1 MNRIMDTIRSFFS
14 SKPADPVAAAQA
26 KVDSAQ
32 TALTNA
38 KEEVT
43 RLETEVN
50 TAKKEVTR
58 LEGELSTANTE
69 LSQAKNTVPLANTVD
84 GVKSGG
90 RKRTYRNK
98 EKRPAKRR
106 RNGRRSIRS

>member
-1 MNRIMDTIRSFFS
+1 MSFFPS
-14 SKPADPVAAAQA
+14 FSLPSFTSTDPVAAAQT

-32 TALTNA
+32 AAVTKA

-43 RLETEVN
+43 RLETELN
-50 TAKKEVTR
+50 TAKEQVTR
-58 LEGELSTANTE
+58 LETELSTANTE
-69 LSQAKNTVPLANTVD
+69 LSQAKSTPPANTAD
-84 GVKSGG
+84 GVPAGG
-90 RKRTYRNK
+90 RRKRTYRK

>member
-1 MNRIMDTIRSFFS
+1 MSWFS
-14 SKPADPVAAAQA
+14 SFSSPFKPADPVAAAQT

-32 TALTNA
+32 AALTKA

-43 RLETEVN
+43 RLE
-50 TAKKEVTR
+50 
-58 LEGELSTANTE
+58 GELTTANTE
-69 LSQAKNTVPLANTVD
+69 LSQAKSTPPANTVD
-84 GVKSGG
+84 GVRGG
-90 RKRTYRNK
+90 RRKRTYRNK

>member
-1 MNRIMDTIRSFFS
+1 MNRIMSFFS
-14 SKPADPVAAAQA
+14 SFPSFTSPFKPADPVAAAQA

-32 TALTNA
+32 AALTKA
-38 KEEVT
+38 KD
-43 RLETEVN
+43 
-50 TAKKEVTR
+50 EVTR

-69 LSQAKNTVPLANTVD
+69 LSQAKSTPPANTVD
-84 GVKSGG
+84 GVKGG

>member
-1 MNRIMDTIRSFFS
+1 MSWFS
-14 SKPADPVAAAQA
+14 SFPSPFKPADPVAAAQT

-32 TALTNA
+32 AALTKA

-43 RLETEVN
+43 RLETE
-50 TAKKEVTR
+50 
-58 LEGELSTANTE
+58 LSAANTE
-69 LSQAKNTVPLANTVD
+69 LSQANSTPPANTAD
-84 GVKSGG
+84 GVRGG
-90 RKRTYRNK
+90 RRKRTYRNK

>member
-1 MNRIMDTIRSFFS
+1 MNTITSFFS
-14 SKPADPVAAAQA
+14 SKPADPVAAAQT
-26 KVDSAQ
+26 KVDTAQ
-32 TALTNA
+32 AALIKA

-43 RLETEVN
+43 RLESEL
-50 TAKKEVTR
+50 TA
-58 LEGELSTANTE
+58 ANTE
-69 LSQAKNTVPLANTVD
+69 LSQAKNTVRPADTSD

-90 RKRTYRNK
+90 RKHTYRNK

>member
-1 MNRIMDTIRSFFS
+1 MSFFPS
-14 SKPADPVAAAQA
+14 FSLPSFTSTDPVAAAQT

-32 TALTNA
+32 AAVTKA

-43 RLETEVN
+43 RLETELN
-50 TAKKEVTR
+50 TAKEQVTR
-58 LEGELSTANTE
+58 LETELSTANTE
-69 LSQAKNTVPLANTVD
+69 LSQAKSTPPANTAD
-84 GVKSGG
+84 GVKGG
-90 RKRTYRNK
+90 RKRTYRK

>member
-1 MNRIMDTIRSFFS
+1 MDTIRSFFS

-32 TALTNA
+32 AALTKA
-38 KEEVT
+38 KE
-43 RLETEVN
+43 
-50 TAKKEVTR
+50 EVTR
-58 LEGELSTANTE
+58 LEGELSAANTE
-69 LSQAKNTVPLANTVD
+69 LSQTKNSVRPADTPD

-90 RKRTYRNK
+90 RRRTYRNK

>member
-1 MNRIMDTIRSFFS
+1 MSFFS
-14 SKPADPVAAAQA
+14 SFPSFTSPFKPADPVAAAQA

-32 TALTNA
+32 AALTKA
-38 KEEVT
+38 KE
-43 RLETEVN
+43 
-50 TAKKEVTR
+50 EVTR

-69 LSQAKNTVPLANTVD
+69 LSQAKNTVRPADTPD
-84 GVKSGG
+84 GVGSTGG
-90 RKRTYRNK
+90 RRRTYRNK

>member
-1 MNRIMDTIRSFFS
+1 MSFFSFSFPSFLS

-32 TALTNA
+32 AAVTKA
-38 KEEVT
+38 KEE
-43 RLETEVN
+43 LD
-50 TAKKEVTR
+50 
-58 LEGELSTANTE
+58 TANTE
-69 LSQAKNTVPLANTVD
+69 LSQAKNTVRPADTSD
-84 GVKSGG
+84 GVGPTGG
-90 RKRTYRNK
+90 RRKRTYRNK

>member
-1 MNRIMDTIRSFFS
+1 MDTIRSFFG
-14 SKPADPVAAAQA
+14 SKPADPVAAAQT

-32 TALTNA
+32 AAVTKA

-43 RLETEVN
+43 RLETELN
-50 TAKKEVTR
+50 TAK
-58 LEGELSTANTE
+58 GELE
-69 LSQAKNTVPLANTVD
+69 QAKKTVNTVPLANTSD

-106 RNGRRSIRS
+106 RNARRSIRS

>member
-1 MNRIMDTIRSFFS
+1 MNTITSFFS

-32 TALTNA
+32 AALTKA

-43 RLETEVN
+43 RLE
-50 TAKKEVTR
+50 
-58 LEGELSTANTE
+58 GELTAANTE
-69 LSQAKNTVPLANTVD
+69 LSQANSIPPANTSD
-84 GVKSGG
+84 GVRGG
-90 RKRTYRNK
+90 RRRRTYRSK
-98 EKRPAKRR
+98 ENRPAKRR

>member
-1 MNRIMDTIRSFFS
+1 MSWFS
-14 SKPADPVAAAQA
+14 SFSSPFKPTDPVAAAQT

-32 TALTNA
+32 AALTKA
-38 KEEVT
+38 KE
-43 RLETEVN
+43 
-50 TAKKEVTR
+50 EVTR
-58 LEGELSTANTE
+58 LEGELSSANTE
-69 LSQAKNTVPLANTVD
+69 LSQAKNTVPLANTAD
-84 GVKSGG
+84 GVRGG

>member
-1 MNRIMDTIRSFFS
+1 MSWFSFPSFS
-14 SKPADPVAAAQA
+14 SPFKPADPVAAAQA

-32 TALTNA
+32 AALTKA

-43 RLETEVN
+43 RLDS
-50 TAKKEVTR
+50 
-58 LEGELSTANTE
+58 ELSAATNE
-69 LSQAKNTVPLANTVD
+69 LSQAKNTVPLANTAD
-84 GVKSGG
+84 GVRGG
-90 RKRTYRNK
+90 RRKRTYRNK

>member
-1 MNRIMDTIRSFFS
+1 MNTITSFFS

-32 TALTNA
+32 AALTKA

-43 RLETEVN
+43 RLESEL
-50 TAKKEVTR
+50 TA
-58 LEGELSTANTE
+58 ANTE
-69 LSQAKNTVPLANTVD
+69 LSQAKNTVPPANTTD
-84 GVKSGG
+84 GVKGG
-90 RKRTYRNK
+90 RRTYRK

>member
-1 MNRIMDTIRSFFS
+1 MNTITSFFS

-32 TALTNA
+32 AALTKA

-43 RLETEVN
+43 RLESEL
-50 TAKKEVTR
+50 TA
-58 LEGELSTANTE
+58 ANTE
-69 LSQAKNTVPLANTVD
+69 LSQAKSTPPANTTD
-84 GVKSGG
+84 GVKGG
-90 RKRTYRNK
+90 RKRTYRK

>member
-1 MNRIMDTIRSFFS
+1 MNFFS
-14 SKPADPVAAAQA
+14 SFTSPFKPADPVAAAQA

-32 TALTNA
+32 AALTKA
-38 KEEVT
+38 KEEVS
-43 RLETEVN
+43 
-50 TAKKEVTR
+50 R

-69 LSQAKNTVPLANTVD
+69 LSQAKSTPPANTAD
-84 GVKSGG
+84 GVRGG
-90 RKRTYRNK
+90 RRTYRNK

>member
-1 MNRIMDTIRSFFS
+1 MDTIRSFFS

-32 TALTNA
+32 AALTKA
-38 KEEVT
+38 KE
-43 RLETEVN
+43 
-50 TAKKEVTR
+50 EVTR
-58 LEGELSTANTE
+58 LEGELSAANTE
-69 LSQAKNTVPLANTVD
+69 LSQAKNTVRPADTPD
-84 GVKSGG
+84 GVGSTGG
-90 RKRTYRNK
+90 RRKRTYRNK

>member
-1 MNRIMDTIRSFFS
+1 MSFFPS
-14 SKPADPVAAAQA
+14 FSLPSLTSPFKPADPVAAAQA

-32 TALTNA
+32 AAVTKA
-38 KEEVT
+38 KEEV
-43 RLETEVN
+43 N
-50 TAKKEVTR
+50 R
-58 LEGELSTANTE
+58 LEGELTAANTE
-69 LSQAKNTVPLANTVD
+69 LSTAKQTVRPADTSD
-84 GVKSGG
+84 GVPASGG

>member
-1 MNRIMDTIRSFFS
+1 MSFFPSFS
-14 SKPADPVAAAQA
+14 SFTSPFKPADPVAAAQA

-32 TALTNA
+32 AALTKA
-38 KEEVT
+38 KD
-43 RLETEVN
+43 
-50 TAKKEVTR
+50 EVTR

-69 LSQAKNTVPLANTVD
+69 LSQAKSTPPANTVD
-84 GVKSGG
+84 GVPAGG
-90 RKRTYRNK
+90 RRKRTYRK